1 MSINNFLLN
10 LYFKNFTVRLYFL
23 YVETCILY
31 VTPLLFIIRF
41 INSYFIHY
49 FKLKK
54 LEFK

>member
-10 LYFKNFTVRLYFL
+10 LYFKNFTVRLYVL

-31 VTPLLFIIRF
+31 VIPLLFIIRF

>member
-10 LYFKNFTVRLYFL
+10 LYFKNFTIRLYVL

-31 VTPLLFIIRF
+31 VIPLLFIIRF